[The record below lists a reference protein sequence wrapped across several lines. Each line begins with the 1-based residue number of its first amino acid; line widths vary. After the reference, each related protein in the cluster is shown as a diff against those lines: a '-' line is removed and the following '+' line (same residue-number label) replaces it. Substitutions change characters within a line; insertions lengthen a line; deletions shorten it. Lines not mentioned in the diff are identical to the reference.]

1 MTKPRGAVDHL
12 ELGPSSKEVGPDEQP
27 RVLRPSVRR
36 PSVLRPRVLR
46 LRRKD
51 VLSEVVDGQTLLLD
65 LRSSSYLVV
74 NESGTALLPALLAGA
89 DRESLAVAL
98 AAKFAISAQQAEADV
113 DRFLVELEE
122 RDLLE

>member
-1 MTKPRGAVDHL
+1 MA
-12 ELGPSSKEVGPDEQP
+12 
-27 RVLRPSVRR
+27 RPSGFA
-36 PSVLRPRVLR
+36 SCVLR

-51 VLSEVVDGQTLLLD
+51 VLSQVADGQTLLLD

-74 NESGTALLPALLAGA
+74 NESGTALLPALLAGT

-98 AAKFAISAQQAEADV
+98 AAKFAISAQQAGADV
-113 DRFLVELEE
+113 DRFLAELEE